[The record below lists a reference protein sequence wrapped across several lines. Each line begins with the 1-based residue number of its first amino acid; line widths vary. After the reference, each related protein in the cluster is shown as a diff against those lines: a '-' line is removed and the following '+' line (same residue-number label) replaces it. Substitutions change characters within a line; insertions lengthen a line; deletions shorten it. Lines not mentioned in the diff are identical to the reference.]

1 MSVAWRG
8 TCLCFSYLCYF
19 GDAFVMQYISPI
31 NLLKAS
37 LVYGKR
43 LKICV
48 RCTLLVLHGLELSQ
62 AAASVEVSYTMA
74 LICYLHFAFL
84 QRFDSNW

>member
-37 LVYGKR
+37 LVYGKQ

-48 RCTLLVLHGLELSQ
+48 RCTLLVLHGLE
-62 AAASVEVSYTMA
+62 
-74 LICYLHFAFL
+74 
-84 QRFDSNW
+84 

>member
-19 GDAFVMQYISPI
+19 VDAFVMQYISPI
-31 NLLKAS
+31 NLHLLKAS

-48 RCTLLVLHGLELSQ
+48 RCTSS
-62 AAASVEVSYTMA
+62 AAAIWSACNRYRLYRDMSEILRYCIAILFM
-74 LICYLHFAFL
+74 
-84 QRFDSNW
+84 